1 MSLLLKSNRELE
13 KKFKVVEGERD
24 AHKQEKIKL
33 TTQIQTLK
41 SDNQVLLHDKNALK
55 REVDEMKN
63 EIAFYKAHV
72 SITLHT
78 LYTMSYISCLFK
90 LYCRSEL
97 LSMLYCLQ
105 FYILLLV
112 SFSLTQLLQR
122 KCVINPLL
130 ILAFIN
136 SSPDFW

>member
-1 MSLLLKSNRELE
+1 MNKIKIHHFVFVLQPSIHEMSLLLKSNRELE

-78 LYTMSYISCLFK
+78 LYIISYIHVSC
-90 LYCRSEL
+90 
-97 LSMLYCLQ
+97 
-105 FYILLLV
+105 
-112 SFSLTQLLQR
+112 
-122 KCVINPLL
+122 
-130 ILAFIN
+130 
-136 SSPDFW
+136 